1 MKKCLFDGNYI
12 NIGLVKANLFQFG
25 KSIDPKL
32 AVPYIAEID
41 HIDAI
46 NDFSEYYSDFIDREK
61 EDDGSDDAVEGLYL
75 ELKNIQYPTLSIML
89 ISQKS
94 LLERILLEILPSE
107 FMGYVFR
114 GGNDIHQHKYIL
126 QNIKSIKIIDNKII
140 CNGDAFINNLF
151 KSS

>member
-1 MKKCLFDGNYI
+1 MKRCLFNGNDTDI
-12 NIGLVKANLFQFG
+12 SLIKANLFQFG
-25 KSIDPKL
+25 KLIDPKL
-32 AVPYIAEID
+32 AIPYTAEID
-41 HIDAI
+41 HVDAI
-46 NDFSEYYSDFIDREK
+46 NDFGEYYADFIEREM

-75 ELKNIQYPTLSIML
+75 ELKNIQYPTFSIML

-107 FMGYVFR
+107 FMGYAFR
-114 GGNDIHQHKYIL
+114 GSNDIHQHKYVL

-151 KSS
+151 KSL